1 MPRQTVDGLGNATP
15 IVEMLPGMLQDD
27 PFAQRFASA
36 FDDILAPVLLTLDCV
51 DSYFDPWLAPKDF
64 LEWLASWVAVELDE
78 TLPPER
84 QRLLVS
90 EAVRLYRVRG
100 TAIGLAEQIAI
111 YTGLEV
117 EIEESGGATW
127 SAAPGGYPPGEA
139 QPRLLVKLIS
149 SDPESIDI
157 SRVNAIV
164 GASKPAQVPHTVVV
178 LQEDGHGG
186 VISHVEAHQVTA
198 VSEVA
203 LAATAPAEPEPAP
216 AAPQG
221 ATPASGAKSAA
232 GSPASQGGR
241 PRREQQAEAQA
252 SGSEEA
258 QQGAQP
264 PPADAD
270 PPAE

>member
-1 MPRQTVDGLGNATP
+1 VPRLLVDELGNASP
-15 IVEMLPGMLQDD
+15 IVNLLPGMLQED

-64 LEWLASWVAVELDE
+64 LEWLATWVAIELDE

-117 EIEESGGATW
+117 EIEESGGSTW
-127 SAAPGGYPPGEA
+127 SAAPGGYAPGES
-139 QPRLLVKLIS
+139 QPRLTVKLIS
-149 SDPESIDI
+149 SNPESIDV

-186 VISHVEAHQVTA
+186 VVSRVEAHHVTA
-198 VSEVA
+198 VPE
-203 LAATAPAEPEPAP
+203 AAVAPAEVQPQ
-216 AAPQG
+216 AAQ
-221 ATPASGAKSAA
+221 AQEPASGSAA
-232 GSPASQGGR
+232 GGSQTSTGGR
-241 PRREQQAEAQA
+241 SRREQSAAQA
-252 SGSEEA
+252 QAGEA
-258 QQGAQP
+258 EQGQAGGDEP
-264 PPADAD
+264 SADAG
-270 PPAE
+270 PAAQ